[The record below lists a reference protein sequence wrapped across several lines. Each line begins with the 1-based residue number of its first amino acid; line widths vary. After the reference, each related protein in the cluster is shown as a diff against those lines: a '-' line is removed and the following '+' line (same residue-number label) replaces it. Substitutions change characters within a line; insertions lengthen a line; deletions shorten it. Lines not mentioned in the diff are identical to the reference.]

1 MNRSACMLLLLLAGC
16 GSIFEEPLPDA
27 GRPCTQD
34 VECVPNGCC
43 GMAGSAIH
51 EADAPDCSVRTCSA
65 MCPVAQISC
74 GCGVPIC
81 RDSRCSV
88 AVATGPG
95 CE

>member
-1 MNRSACMLLLLLAGC
+1 MRVLIAALLLAGC
-16 GSIFEEPLPDA
+16 GAIIDEPPPPDP

-34 VECVPNGCC
+34 TDCVPNGCC

-51 EADAPDCSVRTCSA
+51 QADAPDCSTVQCSG
-65 MCPVAQISC
+65 MCPVTQTNC